1 MSSLIAVAGGTGN
14 LGRTIVEAIVADG
27 KFEVVILGR
36 KHDEKKEKEIGA
48 RIIPVDY
55 TSIDALTKVLEDN
68 RIQTVISALNTMG
81 VAEPEL
87 NLIAAA
93 DRASA
98 TKRYIPSIWGAEYTE
113 AFAEKFPLGH
123 VKLAVARAL
132 ESTKLEHTTWHTGY
146 FADYFLAPYVKT
158 HMTILN
164 VVVDVANNTA
174 AIPGS
179 GNVPVVLTYTMDIAK
194 FVAASLALSKWE
206 PKTYLVGDKVTWN
219 ELVALAESIKG
230 VKFSVTYDTVD
241 SLKAG
246 NVTELPSHPAMYSFL
261 PKEQLRGILAT
272 FGLMFDSGLFDL
284 KPQHTIDQDFP
295 DIKVRN
301 MKELMTEAWK
311 GK

>member
-1 MSSLIAVAGGTGN
+1 
-14 LGRTIVEAIVADG
+14 
-27 KFEVVILGR
+27 
-36 KHDEKKEKEIGA
+36 
-48 RIIPVDY
+48 
-55 TSIDALTKVLEDN
+55 
-68 RIQTVISALNTMG
+68 
-81 VAEPEL
+81 
-87 NLIAAA
+87 
-93 DRASA
+93 
-98 TKRYIPSIWGAEYTE
+98 
-113 AFAEKFPLGH
+113 
-123 VKLAVARAL
+123 
-132 ESTKLEHTTWHTGY
+132 
-146 FADYFLAPYVKT
+146 
-158 HMTILN
+158 MTILN

-206 PKTYLVGDKVTWN
+206 PKTYLVGDIVTWN
-219 ELVALAESIKG
+219 ELVVLAESIKG